1 MQIRIRQSGQVMYE
15 EAFRQY
21 ILQSRGASW
30 NQTTTEILNEL
41 GVDVVLDGP
50 QPTLTRYQV
59 ASAVPAVQENGQWY
73 TSFTVSNMAD
83 EAKTALDT
91 AQAVSVREQRDAKL
105 AKCDWTQ
112 AVDCPLTNK
121 ADWATYRQALRDL
134 TKETGFPWTMT
145 WPTDPNGDK

>member
-1 MQIRIRQSGQVMYE
+1 MYE
-15 EAFRQY
+15 EAFRQH
-21 ILQSRGASW
+21 IQQFGGPTW
-30 NQTTTEILNEL
+30 VQTTTEILNEL
-41 GVDVVLDGP
+41 GADVVFDGP

-59 ASAVPAVQENGQWY
+59 ASAGPAVQENGQWY
-73 TSFTVSNMAD
+73 TSFTVSDMSD

-121 ADWATYRQALRDL
+121 TDWATYRQALRDL
-134 TKETGFPWTMT
+134 TKESGFPWDIT
-145 WPTDPNGDK
+145 WPTDPTGAK